1 MYDRLLTGDFMAEPA
16 RPPLPDRLMPDLLMK
31 ALNEPIPFRSSGMRF
46 RLDGATEAVSMSGLL
61 QLRWQPS
68 PAVEFD
74 GEIGASVPMSATT
87 ATLLLESPSA
97 ETEVILTHVSVG
109 MDKSGLRC
117 VLTSDV
123 ELVHDTALATRI
135 RFYLVNFTD
144 YVGDA
149 VKRDNAS
156 DRGWFRGRL
165 SFSTPDL
172 ACVVD
177 SIPEVDELR
186 KQASRDAGFVVTH
199 VCELTLVRPCPHA
212 EILPLLGELHLFF
225 GFLRGAWAG
234 PVLPRAYSE
243 STLVWEQFAGW
254 VVDDSREVGS
264 WLPQRSFL
272 SLSPLFEQFHRFAH
286 SSEWSNALKTAL
298 SWYVAANASSVPH
311 EVRLVLA
318 QVALDLLASV
328 ELVEVRQI
336 FQHEPFDRIGAARRI
351 RHLMTHLRIP
361 AGVPSHLKDL
371 SAIATTLACDG
382 PGVVVYIRNRLSHAT
397 EANRRD
403 LDVVSPTQLWEAAQ
417 LSLQYVELALLAL
430 LGYNGKYAQ
439 RAWCGWKGSDEVAVP
454 WA

>member
-1 MYDRLLTGDFMAEPA
+1 MAEPA
-16 RPPLPDRLMPDLLMK
+16 SHPLPDRLVPDLFMNG
-31 ALNEPIPFRSSGMRF
+31 LNEPIPYRSSGMRLRF
-46 RLDGATEAVSMSGLL
+46 EGAAEAAPVSGLL
-61 QLRWQPS
+61 QFRWQPS
-68 PAVEFD
+68 PAAEFD
-74 GEIGASVPMSATT
+74 GEIEASVPPDATT
-87 ATLLLESPSA
+87 ATLLLESPPA
-97 ETEVILTHVSVG
+97 ETEVILSHVSIG
-109 MDKSGLRC
+109 TEKSGLRC
-117 VLTSDV
+117 VLSSHV

-156 DRGWFRGRL
+156 NRGWFRGRL
-165 SFSTPDL
+165 SFVSPDL

-177 SIPEVDELR
+177 SIPEVDELK
-186 KQASRDAGFVVTH
+186 KQASRDAGFVITH
-199 VCELTLVRPCPHA
+199 VCELTLARPCPHA

-243 STLVWEQFAGW
+243 STLVWEHIAAW
-254 VVDDSREVGS
+254 MVDDSREVGS

-272 SLSPLFEQFHRFAH
+272 NLSPIFEEFLRFIH
-286 SSEWSNALKTAL
+286 SPGWSDALRTAL
-298 SWYVAANASSVPH
+298 NWYVAANASGVPL

-318 QVALDLLASV
+318 QVALDLLAYV

-336 FQHEPFDRIGAARRI
+336 FQYGPFDKIGAAQRV

-361 AGVPSHLKDL
+361 ADVPSHLTNL
-371 SAIATTLACDG
+371 SAIATKLGRDG
-382 PGVVVYIRNRLSHAT
+382 PGIIVYIRNRLAHAT
-397 EANRRD
+397 ERNRRE
-403 LDVVSPTQLWEAAQ
+403 LEIVSPIQLMEASQ

-430 LGYNGKYAQ
+430 LGYKGKYAQ
-439 RAWCGWKGSDEVAVP
+439 RAWRGWKGSDEVAVP